1 MNRYNRRFRR
11 NTLPFV
17 ELIAKVG
24 GIAVEV
30 QDTVLIKKY
39 LTYLNVERGLS
50 VNTRQGYER
59 DLLKL
64 TTFLNQRGKNIVD
77 SEGNDLFLF
86 LLHEKNQGR
95 SSRTLARFLATLRGL
110 FSFLLAEDM
119 LEHDPTEY
127 LSSPK
132 LEQHLPH
139 VLSEGALDK
148 LLSAPMEESPHR
160 AQNSYPSMQTMPQ
173 NDRTSQNI
181 DDLSLDMR
189 NIAII
194 EVLYGCGLRV
204 SELVDLKVQD
214 VVFETRTIRCRGKG
228 NKERIVP
235 TGEYALIALQKYLEG
250 PREHLAGK
258 NRTDVLFLNTRGKG
272 LTRQGIWDILKKW
285 AQTHGVKENVHPHKF
300 RHSFAT
306 HLLDHGADLRSVQ
319 EMLGHADISTTQ
331 IYTHLSRQRLLE
343 VFHQAHPRAD

>member
-1 MNRYNRRFRR
+1 M
-11 NTLPFV
+11 
-17 ELIAKVG
+17 
-24 GIAVEV
+24 EV
-30 QDTVLIKKY
+30 QDAIWIKKY
-39 LTYLNVERGLS
+39 LTYLNVECGLS
-50 VNTRQGYER
+50 QNTRQGYER
-59 DLLKL
+59 DLTQLEIFLK
-64 TTFLNQRGKNIVD
+64 QREKNIK
-77 SEGNDLFLF
+77 SCEGNDLFLF

-95 SSRTLARFLATLRGL
+95 SARTIARFLATLRGL
-110 FSFLLAEDM
+110 FAFLLAED
-119 LEHDPTEY
+119 LREDDPTEY

-132 LEQHLPH
+132 LEQNLPH

-148 LLSAPMEESPHR
+148 LLSEPKSST
-160 AQNSYPSMQTMPQ
+160 QSMPQ
-173 NDRTSQNI
+173 NNEAVSKKNESDVFFV
-181 DDLSLDMR
+181 MR

-235 TGEYALIALQKYLEG
+235 TGECALEALGNYLEG
-250 PREHLAGK
+250 SRSHLAGK
-258 NRTDVLFLNTRGKG
+258 NKTDILFLNARGKG
-272 LTRQGIWDILKKW
+272 LTRQGVWDILKKW
-285 AQTHGVKENVHPHKF
+285 AKTHGVDENVYPHKF

-343 VFHQAHPRAD
+343 VFRQAHPRAD

>member
-1 MNRYNRRFRR
+1 M
-11 NTLPFV
+11 
-17 ELIAKVG
+17 
-24 GIAVEV
+24 EV

-50 VNTRQGYER
+50 QNTRQGYER

-64 TTFLNQRGKNIVD
+64 KTFLNERGKNIAS

-86 LLHEKNQGR
+86 LLSEKNQGR
-95 SSRTLARFLATLRGL
+95 STRTLARILATLRGL

-148 LLSAPMEESPHR
+148 LLSAPIT
-160 AQNSYPSMQTMPQ
+160 QIMPQ
-173 NDRTSQNI
+173 SERSTKNNNDT
-181 DDLSLDMR
+181 SLDMR
-189 NIAII
+189 NLAII

-235 TGEYALIALQKYLEG
+235 TGEYALTALKKYLEG
-250 PREHLAGK
+250 PRGLLAGK
-258 NRTDVLFLNTRGKG
+258 NKTDVLFLNTRGKG

-285 AQTHGVKENVHPHKF
+285 AQAQGVNENVHPHKF

>member
-1 MNRYNRRFRR
+1 M
-11 NTLPFV
+11 
-17 ELIAKVG
+17 
-24 GIAVEV
+24 EV

-50 VNTRQGYER
+50 QNTRQGYER
-59 DLLKL
+59 DILKL
-64 TTFLNQRGKNIVD
+64 KIFLSQRGKNIVGC
-77 SEGNDLFLF
+77 EGNDLFLF

-95 SSRTLARFLATLRGL
+95 SARTLARFLATLRGL
-110 FSFLLAEDM
+110 FAFLLAEDI
-119 LEHDPTEY
+119 LENDPTEY

-148 LLSAPMEESPHR
+148 LLSTPISESRHR
-160 AQNSYPSMQTMPQ
+160 NGDNSYVGIGDKLEKKAKEIAENSSQSKLQ
-173 NDRTSQNI
+173 SERTSENDTDI
-181 DDLSLDMR
+181 SLDMR

-235 TGEYALIALQKYLEG
+235 TGEYALFALKNYLEG
-250 PREHLAGK
+250 PREYLAGK
-258 NRTDVLFLNTRGKG
+258 NKTDVLFLNTRGKG

-285 AQTHGVKENVHPHKF
+285 AKAHGVNENVHPHKF